1 MNLSDKKRA
10 LKMFQYGLYILTSKS
25 SDPKETMPY
34 AAATVTWVSQA
45 SFEPPL
51 VMVGIRKE
59 GWPHEAVKQ
68 SLIFAL
74 NILGK
79 NQKNMASKF
88 FKEVHLEGNKING
101 FEFDTGVTGAPLF
114 LDANAVLECT
124 VEERIEKGD
133 HTIVIGKIVNARVRN
148 EEEEPMLLRDTGWS
162 YGG

>member
-1 MNLSDKKRA
+1 MNLSDKKSA
-10 LKMFQYGLYILTSKS
+10 LKMFQYGLYILTAKTL
-25 SDPKETMPY
+25 DPKETMPY

-59 GWPHEAVKQ
+59 SWPNEAVKQ
-68 SLIFAL
+68 SNSFAL

-79 NQKNMASKF
+79 NQKAMASKF
-88 FKEVHLEGNKING
+88 FKEIHLDGNRING
-101 FEFDTGVTGAPLF
+101 YEFDTGVTGAPLF
-114 LDANAVLECT
+114 IDANAVLECT

-133 HTIVIGKIVNARVRN
+133 HTVVIGKIVNARVRSD
-148 EEEEPMLLRDTGWS
+148 EEEPILLRDTGWS

>member
-68 SLIFAL
+68 SRIFAL

-101 FEFDTGVTGAPLF
+101 FEFETGVTGAPLF
-114 LDANAVLECT
+114 LEANAVLECT

>member
-1 MNLSDKKRA
+1 
-10 LKMFQYGLYILTSKS
+10 MFQYGLYILTSKATEG
-25 SDPKETMPY
+25 KENTPF

-51 VMVGIRKE
+51 VMIGIRKDS
-59 GWPHEAVKQ
+59 WPNQAIRQ
-68 SLIFAL
+68 SGSFAL

-88 FKEVHLEGNKING
+88 FKEIHVEKNTLNG
-101 FEFDTGVTGAPLF
+101 YEFETGVTGAPLF
-114 LDANAVLECT
+114 VDANAALECT
-124 VEERIEKGD
+124 VEDRIEKGD
-133 HTIVIGKIVNARVRN
+133 HTVIIGRIVNARIRA